1 MFIIQWQKR
10 LEKKIHMLE
19 QERDRLIE
27 NNVEKERDIASEYC
41 QKIQAEKDRLLAMEA
56 EVPNNTPTT

>member
-1 MFIIQWQKR
+1 
-10 LEKKIHMLE
+10 MLE